1 MCNYI
6 SLDLRVAPVGVRSS
20 TAAIAAVD
28 LLLETVVALGVG
40 QPAVGAADVLDGE
53 VDLLERAQVL
63 ADVQDLADAHV
74 GVVEEGAE
82 RHRLGDGVAAVA
94 APDLAAAEA
103 GPLLDQVGRGAGGGR
118 VGGGGGQG
126 EGGRERG
133 EEEAGEVHV
142 FLGEG

>member
-1 MCNYI
+1 VCNC
-6 SLDLRVAPVGVRSS
+6 SLDLRVAPVGIRSS

-63 ADVQDLADAHV
+63 ADVQDLAGAHV

-103 GPLLDQVGRGAGGGR
+103 GPLLDIKVGRGVGGR
-118 VGGGGGQG
+118 IGGRGGRGGGQG
-126 EGGRERG
+126 KGGYREGG
-133 EEEAGEVHV
+133 EEDAGEVH
-142 FLGEG
+142 FG